1 MFATVA
7 RRKRKPTPAGL
18 NNNVS
23 ATRGLSPPSPKSS
36 LRYRIWLTLDDPS
49 HSRMARYSSTFVIVV
64 IAVSVINFIVGTE
77 RFPKCAFSPAGFSPE
92 VAYMCGAGK
101 LSDSGSPLAEFLNGL
116 ETFCIMVFTVE
127 YVLRI
132 LTCTTKMRI
141 HHFVLAP
148 MNVIDLIAILPWY
161 LDLVLAVLKVEV
173 SVEALSLLRVVRLT
187 RVVRIF
193 KMSKKFQGLIVL
205 GRSTPIGCANTA

>member
-1 MFATVA
+1 
-7 RRKRKPTPAGL
+7 
-18 NNNVS
+18 
-23 ATRGLSPPSPKSS
+23 
-36 LRYRIWLTLDDPS
+36 
-49 HSRMARYSSTFVIVV
+49 
-64 IAVSVINFIVGTE
+64 
-77 RFPKCAFSPAGFSPE
+77 
-92 VAYMCGAGK
+92 MCGAGK

-148 MNVIDLIAILPWY
+148 MNVIGLIAILPWY

-193 KMSKKFQGLIVL
+193 KKTVLVELKDVLRRCMDSAPGEDRECPETVVKAISEL
-205 GRSTPIGCANTA
+205 GRSGRCGSDVLDEAIRDSQGGKR